1 MGEVKEEVR
10 QLICKLTEEEY
21 QSKSKE
27 LTRLIREKAA
37 LADAKAAETRHYNE
51 EIAKTELAI
60 QDLLPMIESGE
71 EERQVKCRV
80 EFNTPEKGLKVI
92 TRTDTWENIA
102 TEEMTADECQ
112 DMFLNAAEETEE
124 ENEDDENGIPIPFE
138 KAN

>member
-27 LTRLIREKAA
+27 LSRLIREKAA

-51 EIAKTELAI
+51 EISKTELQI
-60 QDLLPMIESGE
+60 QDLLPLIESGE
-71 EERQVKCRV
+71 EERQVECHI
-80 EFNTPEKGLKVI
+80 EFNIPKKGMKKIV
-92 TRTDTWENIA
+92 RMDTGDSW

-112 DMFLNAAEETEE
+112 DMFLNSAEDSEEEDEAETESE
-124 ENEDDENGIPIPFE
+124 PIPFK
-138 KAN
+138 KAK